1 PVPAVKAFRSVS
13 IDAPFTQ
20 TDADI
25 TVGVRPVPDPDRLQ
39 VQVVDP
45 DSYERVRDT
54 FNPFS
59 HPGVVDSTVLLVDVA
74 NSGRGMGTVPA
85 GGHLTGYLA
94 VSNSL
99 LNPGSWTLTF
109 PALHGSQGSFPGFKF
124 IIQVS

>member
-1 PVPAVKAFRSVS
+1 MRKVMVVALAGMLAVSCASSKRTVARRDPVPAVKAFRSVS

-59 HPGVVDSTVLLVDVA
+59 HPDVVDSTVLLVD
-74 NSGRGMGTVPA
+74 
-85 GGHLTGYLA
+85 
-94 VSNSL
+94 
-99 LNPGSWTLTF
+99 
-109 PALHGSQGSFPGFKF
+109 
-124 IIQVS
+124 